1 MLCKN
6 TVSSAKLKKR
16 QEMKVSLFDR
26 FVSKEPG
33 EQKGKVFL
41 PTPYT
46 KRFSELDA
54 SSKEAKAQY
63 PDDSKTVDDFLLAL
77 KTTCRSRYK
86 KALDELQPMKAEA
99 RFFLSRDRMCAYAC
113 LLPPENHGDEISLD
127 EFLEDMH
134 FEGINYGILEQE
146 IPQEFD
152 AGYLHIFPVARGKL
166 PLPGEDGK
174 VTELFQRRKNMR
186 MEVQSGSQ
194 VDFSQDV
201 QIQPIRKGTAICLI
215 RLPRAGTSG
224 MDVTGQEL
232 PSPEVVGACI
242 PQGKNTAIGRGGQAL
257 TASVDGIL
265 YIENEKFC
273 IHEQKIIDGNV
284 DQFQGRLRI
293 SGNLYIGGNVDGGVD
308 IEATGDI
315 VINGTVGQA
324 RVASSG
330 GTIRIQKGIYGTNKA
345 TFLSAAGQIQSPVV
359 ERAVVDAGTSVITET
374 ISNSTIECGGMVY
387 AMSGRGMIVDSV
399 IRAQDSILCVR
410 IGNLAGGRNQFSVG
424 YPPQIPEMWKQIKT
438 DLKEVQTT
446 IERLWELI
454 TGLRKKGSRIS
465 EDEQDLLKQLVEQRN
480 FYTEKREALTIEF
493 KSVNKVLDKK
503 SKGKIRCEKLYPT
516 LDVQIGRLSEQVL
529 TVEENCDIH
538 VEDNK
543 IFLE

>member
-1 MLCKN
+1 M
-6 TVSSAKLKKR
+6 
-16 QEMKVSLFDR
+16 SLFDR

-33 EQKGKVFL
+33 EQKGKMPH
-41 PTPYT
+41 PTPYS
-46 KRFSELDA
+46 KRYSELDS
-54 SSKEAKAQY
+54 SSKEAKSQY
-63 PDDSKTVDDFLLAL
+63 PDDSKTVDDFLSAL
-77 KTTCRSRYK
+77 KILCRARYK

-99 RFFLSRDRMCAYAC
+99 RFFLSKDRMCAYAC

-134 FEGINYGILEQE
+134 FEGIHYGILENE
-146 IPQEFD
+146 IPREFD

-166 PLPGEDGK
+166 PQPGLDGK

-186 MEVQSGSQ
+186 LEVQNGSQ
-194 VDFSQDV
+194 VDFSQEV
-201 QIQPIRKGTAICLI
+201 QLQPIRKGTAICLI
-215 RLPRAGTSG
+215 RLPRAGDDG

-232 PSPEVVGACI
+232 PSPEAVSPHI

-265 YIENEKFC
+265 YIENDKFC
-273 IHEQKIIDGNV
+273 IHEQKIIDGNL
-284 DQFQGRLRI
+284 DQFQGTLRI

-315 VINGTVGQA
+315 VINGTVSQA
-324 RVASSG
+324 RVSSSG
-330 GTIRIQKGIYGTNKA
+330 GTIRVQKGIYGTNGE

-359 ERAVVDAGTSVITET
+359 ESAIVDAGTSVIAET
-374 ISNSTIECGGMVY
+374 ISNSTIHCGGMVY
-387 AMSGRGMIVDSV
+387 VMSGRGMIADSL
-399 IRAQDSILCVR
+399 IRAQDSILCLR
-410 IGNLAGGRNQFSVG
+410 IGNLAGGRSQFSVG

-446 IERLWELI
+446 VEKLWELI
-454 TGLRKKGSRIS
+454 TGLRKKGARIS

-480 FYTEKREALTIEF
+480 FYTEKREALTIEL

-516 LDVQIGRLSEQVL
+516 LEVQIGRLTEEII
-529 TVEENCDIH
+529 TIEENCDIH

-543 IFLE
+543 IFLQ